1 MSVMTAFSIEDRRLM
16 ARALKLAA
24 RGLYTTDPNP
34 RVGCVLVRDGQLVGE
49 GFHRVAGEGHAEVN
63 ALAAAGAAARGAS
76 AYVTLEPCSHHG
88 RTPPCAEAL
97 IKAGVSRVISAM
109 QDPNPL
115 VAGRGHQLLSDAGIE
130 SRSGLLEAQ
139 ARALNPGFIK
149 RMATGLPF
157 VRVKQAMSLDGRTA
171 MASGESQW
179 ITGAAARGDVQ
190 RLRARS
196 SAIITGRGTVSLDN
210 PAMTVR
216 AEQLGLAD
224 AEQIARRQPL
234 RVVLDSCLQ
243 IEAGA
248 QILQGPGETLIFHRS
263 DDHQRARRLTDQGAT
278 LVRLAQ
284 MEPRAIL
291 RWLADE
297 RHCNEVL
304 VEAGATLAGAFTQ
317 AGLVDEWVVYIAP
330 TLLGDQARPLF
341 ALPGMALMTQQI
353 RLRQTDLRM
362 VGDDI
367 RVTYTASDLQTDNL
381 RTDNL
386 KTDTMRSNNHTEES

>member
-97 IKAGVSRVISAM
+97 IRAGVSRVISAM

-234 RVVLDSCLQ
+234 RVVLDSSLQ

-263 DDHQRARRLTDQGAT
+263 DDHHRARRLTDQGAT

-341 ALPGMALMTQQI
+341 ALPGMALMAQQI

-367 RVTYTASDLQTDNL
+367 RVTYTASNLQTDA
-381 RTDNL
+381 
-386 KTDTMRSNNHTEES
+386 MRSNNNHGEES